1 MFDKK
6 FLTATFERAIK
17 TFVQTFLALAGTD
30 AAGWI
35 TVDQTASIKVA
46 GSAALLS
53 ILTSLGSSSF
63 GKTGPSLAGES
74 TETELVIVPA
84 PAKKTAAA
92 AKKKSN

>member
-6 FLTATFERAIK
+6 FLVATLERAIK
-17 TFVQTFLALAGTD
+17 TFIQSFLALAGTD

-35 TVDQTASIKVA
+35 SVDQTASIKVSA
-46 GSAALLS
+46 SAALLS

-74 TETELVIVPA
+74 TETELVVVA
-84 PAKKTAAA
+84 PTATKTAKKAAP
-92 AKKKSN
+92 KKK

>member
-6 FLTATFERAIK
+6 FLTAAFERAIK
-17 TFVQTFLALAGTD
+17 TFIQTFLALAGTD
-30 AAGWI
+30 AAGWVS
-35 TVDQTASIKVA
+35 VDQTASIKVA

-53 ILTSLGSSSF
+53 ILTSFGSSSF

-74 TETELVIVPA
+74 TETELVVVPA
-84 PAKKTAAA
+84 AAKKTV